1 MDCYSLYDA
10 LGDFLEGE
18 VSPLQAREI
27 ASHLA
32 DCPQCHCLV
41 VNCRSMILLYRKQ
54 QPQWTAGAVPIKLH
68 QKMMERVIKKL
79 PSDRAR
85 NPIE

>member
-1 MDCYSLYDA
+1 
-10 LGDFLEGE
+10 
-18 VSPLQAREI
+18 
-27 ASHLA
+27 
-32 DCPQCHCLV
+32 
-41 VNCRSMILLYRKQ
+41 MILLYRKQ